1 MDANKTNY
9 KETIQNTVNL
19 GYANLT
25 HHQIL
30 MVKMLPL
37 SKILSS
43 LCFNSFLNQKIHIEG
58 IKDVD
63 DEDIKN
69 SINLGTKLNC

>member
-1 MDANKTNY
+1 M
-9 KETIQNTVNL
+9 L
-19 GYANLT
+19 NLT

-30 MVKMLPL
+30 MVKMLCQ

-63 DEDIKN
+63 DEDIKML
-69 SINLGTKLNC
+69 INLGTKLNC